1 MDEQKEKKLV
11 ENTDVDVGVNSQPDE
26 NMVEVKTNEKTNA
39 EVETGTMAEVCDAK
53 PVLLDKVALVSNV
66 ISGVGKEFKKEFRRP
81 KTKLELFFIS
91 LFVFSVIC
99 LFSFLFVFLRYGV
112 NLPDYNQLAE
122 YKPPVTSRFYAGDG
136 SLLTEYATEQRIFVP
151 LKDIQPNLINAFI
164 AAEDKNFWTH
174 SGIDLMG
181 IVRAT
186 LINVK
191 NKIFGGARRMV
202 GASTITQ
209 QVAKNFFLSSEQS
222 LTRKIKEVILALKM
236 ERAFSK
242 RHILTLY
249 FNQIFLGFRSYGVA
263 AAALNYFNKSLDEL
277 TLSECAFLAALPKA
291 PNNYNPIT
299 NKDRAIVRRNWVL
312 DRMAEDGYISEEEA
326 ENAKNDD
333 IKVSESFITKN
344 QRYSL
349 YFSEEVRKFLS
360 GIYGEEQLYSG
371 GLAVRT
377 TVEPEYQKVAT
388 RVLRKSLMN
397 YDRGNGWRGAERNAF
412 DDIEK
417 NKEKSASVENANSDD
432 VSDDVEEARPVAVD
446 LTPETISD
454 VKVWKPLLSRTYLVS
469 GLEDEGWR
477 KAVVLSVEPE
487 YAMVGLGNGEVG
499 RITLRTLGW
508 NRYVVN
514 SNGDTAPITSV
525 GQALRVGDFVFVQ
538 LVDDEAKLYSL
549 QQVPELNG
557 AMVALDP
564 HTGRIYA
571 MVGGFSYSR
580 SKFNRVTQAYR
591 QPGST
596 IKPFVYLTAIEKG
609 YTPSSVILDAPVV
622 LEKSD
627 GELWRPENYD
637 NAFAGEITL
646 RRALEKSKNN
656 PTIRIAK
663 DIGVRTFLK
672 NALKFGVYKKVD
684 EPNLSMALGS
694 GDTTLLDLTAAFA
707 KLINGGK
714 NITPFIVDRVQDRNG
729 LTVFRTDKRDCVN
742 CNAVEWV
749 DYSMPPEVE
758 DNKEQLSDAVSL
770 YQIVNILQGVVER
783 GSGWKA
789 RIPGRTIC
797 GKTGTSND
805 QKDVWFIG
813 GTPDL
818 VVGVFLGYDQP
829 KSLGSYA
836 AGGSLAA
843 PVFRE
848 FMEQVLK
855 DKKDVA
861 FRVPHGVSLVR
872 VNRET
877 GKPATINDAN
887 YNVVLEAF
895 REGTEPFADGHDGKV
910 GVSGGNGG
918 MVMPGNDSTTT
929 EDANFDGIY

>member
-1 MDEQKEKKLV
+1 MEENNQMQVIKSGDVKNSETPIVNLKPSMEK
-11 ENTDVDVGVNSQPDE
+11 N
-26 NMVEVKTNEKTNA
+26 
-39 EVETGTMAEVCDAK
+39 
-53 PVLLDKVALVSNV
+53 
-66 ISGVGKEFKKEFRRP
+66 KK
-81 KTKLELFFIS
+81 KKSKLEIFFMSLFFFS
-91 LFVFSVIC
+91 LLCLFTFIFVFM
-99 LFSFLFVFLRYGV
+99 RYGV

-151 LKDIQPNLINAFI
+151 LKDIPPNLINAFI
-164 AAEDKNFWTH
+164 SAEDKNFWTH
-174 SGIDLMG
+174 SGIDLVG

-186 LINVK
+186 IVNVK
-191 NKIFGGARRMV
+191 NKLLGGGRRMV

-222 LTRKIKEVILALKM
+222 MTRKIKEIILALKM

-277 TLSECAFLAALPKA
+277 TLSECAFLASLPKA

-299 NKDRAIVRRNWVL
+299 NKDRAITRRNWVL
-312 DRMAEDGYISEEEA
+312 DRMVEDGYISQEEA
-326 ENAKNDD
+326 EVAKQDD
-333 IKVSESFITKN
+333 IEVSESFISKN

-377 TVEPEYQKVAT
+377 TVDPEYQRIAT
-388 RVLRKSLMN
+388 RAVRKALLN
-397 YDRGNGWRGAERNAF
+397 FDKKKGWRGAEKHI
-412 DDIEK
+412 DIDAEEWLQDATIVK
-417 NKEKSASVENANSDD
+417 QLETTNKELWQILLARNEISSGVEDDGWRRAIVLNVDDKTASIGLSKGDRGVITLDSLGWSRRKFSD
-432 VSDDVEEARPVAVD
+432 VSDE
-446 LTPETISD
+446 
-454 VKVWKPLLSRTYLVS
+454 
-469 GLEDEGWR
+469 
-477 KAVVLSVEPE
+477 
-487 YAMVGLGNGEVG
+487 
-499 RITLRTLGW
+499 
-508 NRYVVN
+508 
-514 SNGDTAPITSV
+514 TAPIKSMNEV
-525 GQALRVGDFVFVQ
+525 LKKGDIVFVK
-538 LVDDEAKLYSL
+538 LVDGKTLQYSL

-557 AMVALDP
+557 AMVVLDP

-571 MVGGFSYSR
+571 LVGGFSYNR
-580 SKFNRVTQAYR
+580 SKFNRATQAYR

-694 GDTTLLDLTAAFA
+694 GDTTLLDLTSAFA
-707 KLINGGK
+707 KIINGGK
-714 NITPFIVDRVQDRNG
+714 NMKPFLVDRVQDRNG
-729 LTVFRTDKRDCVN
+729 KTVYKSDERECEN
-742 CNAVEWV
+742 CSNIDWV
-749 DYSMPPEVE
+749 QNSLPPEVKDE
-758 DNKEQLSDAVSL
+758 REQLSDPVSL

-783 GSGWKA
+783 GSGWMA
-789 RIPGRTIC
+789 RIPGKTIC

-805 QKDVWFIG
+805 QKDVWFVG

-818 VVGVFLGYDQP
+818 VAGVFLGYDQP

-843 PVFRE
+843 PIFKD

-855 DKKDVA
+855 NKKDVA
-861 FRVPHGVSLVR
+861 FRVPKGVSLVR

-877 GKPATINDAN
+877 GKPATVNDAN
-887 YNVVLEAF
+887 FNVVLEAF
-895 REGTEPFADGHDGKV
+895 KEGTEPFKFEGTNEKTFDENPSSV
-910 GVSGGNGG
+910 N
-918 MVMPGNDSTTT
+918 T
-929 EDANFDGIY
+929 EVEVDTEANFDGIY

>member
-1 MDEQKEKKLV
+1 MQVMENPDNLKKQKI
-11 ENTDVDVGVNSQPDE
+11 ENSKE
-26 NMVEVKTNEKTNA
+26 FSVKT
-39 EVETGTMAEVCDAK
+39 
-53 PVLLDKVALVSNV
+53 
-66 ISGVGKEFKKEFRRP
+66 KKKRS
-81 KTKLELFFIS
+81 KLEILFMGLFFVS
-91 LFVFSVIC
+91 LFS
-99 LFSFLFVFLRYGV
+99 LFTFIFVFMRYGV
-112 NLPDYNQLAE
+112 NLPDYNQLSE

-151 LKDIQPNLINAFI
+151 LKDIPPNLINAFI
-164 AAEDKNFWTH
+164 SAEDKNFWTH
-174 SGIDLMG
+174 SGIDLVG
-181 IVRAT
+181 IARAT
-186 LINVK
+186 IINVK
-191 NKIFGGARRMV
+191 NKLLGGGRRMV

-222 LTRKIKEVILALKM
+222 LTRKIKEIILALKM

-277 TLSECAFLAALPKA
+277 TLSECAFLASLPKA

-299 NKDRAIVRRNWVL
+299 NKDRAIIRRNWVL

-326 ENAKNDD
+326 LNAKNDD
-333 IKVSESFITKN
+333 IEVSESFISKN
-344 QRYSL
+344 QKYSL

-377 TVEPEYQKVAT
+377 TVNPEYQRTAT
-388 RVLRKSLMN
+388 KVLRKALLN
-397 YDRGNGWRGAERNAF
+397 YDKTHGWRGAEKNIF
-412 DDIEK
+412 DIE
-417 NKEKSASVENANSDD
+417 NKKKAEAEKEENIENVDSENTENLKKVETFTEADITPESLLDDD
-432 VSDDVEEARPVAVD
+432 V
-446 LTPETISD
+446 
-454 VKVWKPLLSRTYLVS
+454 WQPLLSKTYMVS
-469 GLEDEGWR
+469 GLEDEGWK
-477 KAVVLSVEPE
+477 KAIVLSVSDDK
-487 YAMVGLGNGEVG
+487 VSIGLSKGKRGE
-499 RITLRTLGW
+499 ISLKTLGW
-508 NRYVVN
+508 NKYVIAGKDEPV
-514 SNGDTAPITSV
+514 AITSMK
-525 GQALRVGDFVFVQ
+525 QILKAGDFVFVQ
-538 LVDDEAKLYSL
+538 VVDENNGLYSL

-557 AMVALDP
+557 AMVVLDP
-564 HTGRIYA
+564 HTGRIFA

-580 SKFNRVTQAYR
+580 SKFNRATQAYR

-596 IKPFVYLTAIEKG
+596 IKPFVYLTAIENG

-622 LEKSD
+622 LEKAD

-663 DIGVRTFLK
+663 DIGVKTFLK

-694 GDTTLLDLTAAFA
+694 GDTTLLGLTSAFA

-714 NITPFIVDRVQDRNG
+714 NIDTYIVDRVQDRNG
-729 LTVFRTDKRDCVN
+729 KTVYKNDNRQCEN
-742 CNAVEWV
+742 CSNIEWV
-749 DYSMPPEVE
+749 ENSLPPEVK
-758 DNKEQLSDAVSL
+758 DDKEQLSDPVSL

-789 RIPGRTIC
+789 RIAGKTIC

-818 VVGVFLGYDQP
+818 VAGVFLGYDQP
-829 KSLGSYA
+829 KSLGNYA

-843 PVFRE
+843 PVFKD

-855 DKKDVA
+855 NKKDIA
-861 FRVPHGVSLVR
+861 FRVPEGVSLVR

-877 GKPATINDAN
+877 GKPATVNDSN
-887 YNVVLEAF
+887 FNVVLEAF
-895 REGTEPFADGHDGKV
+895 KEGTEPFGADNSKV
-910 GVSGGNGG
+910 NSF
-918 MVMPGNDSTTT
+918 T
-929 EDANFDGIY
+929 EDNENSSSTEETETNFDGIY

>member
-1 MDEQKEKKLV
+1 MEENNQMQVIKSDAVKNSETPIVNLKPSMEK
-11 ENTDVDVGVNSQPDE
+11 N
-26 NMVEVKTNEKTNA
+26 
-39 EVETGTMAEVCDAK
+39 
-53 PVLLDKVALVSNV
+53 
-66 ISGVGKEFKKEFRRP
+66 KK
-81 KTKLELFFIS
+81 KKSKLEIFFMSLFFFS
-91 LFVFSVIC
+91 LLCLFTFIFVFM
-99 LFSFLFVFLRYGV
+99 RYGV

-151 LKDIQPNLINAFI
+151 LKDIPPNLINAFI
-164 AAEDKNFWTH
+164 SAEDKNFWTH
-174 SGIDLMG
+174 SGIDLVG
-181 IVRAT
+181 IARAT
-186 LINVK
+186 IVNVK
-191 NKIFGGARRMV
+191 NKLLGGGRRMV

-222 LTRKIKEVILALKM
+222 MTRKIKEIILALKM

-277 TLSECAFLAALPKA
+277 TLSECAFLASLPKA

-299 NKDRAIVRRNWVL
+299 NKDRAITRRNWVL
-312 DRMAEDGYISEEEA
+312 DRMAEDGYISQEEA
-326 ENAKNDD
+326 EVAKQDD
-333 IKVSESFITKN
+333 IEVSESFISKN

-377 TVEPEYQKVAT
+377 TVDPEYQRIAT
-388 RVLRKSLMN
+388 RAVRKALLN
-397 YDRGNGWRGAERNAF
+397 FDKKKGWRGAEKHI
-412 DDIEK
+412 DIDAEEWLQDATIVK
-417 NKEKSASVENANSDD
+417 QLETTNKELWQILLARNEISSGVEDD
-432 VSDDVEEARPVAVD
+432 
-446 LTPETISD
+446 
-454 VKVWKPLLSRTYLVS
+454 
-469 GLEDEGWR
+469 GWR
-477 KAVVLSVEPE
+477 RAIVLNVDDKTASI
-487 YAMVGLGNGEVG
+487 GLSKGDRGV
-499 RITLRTLGW
+499 ITLDSLGW
-508 NRYVVN
+508 SRRKL
-514 SNGDTAPITSV
+514 SDASDETAPIKSMNEV
-525 GQALRVGDFVFVQ
+525 LKKGDIVFVK
-538 LVDDEAKLYSL
+538 LVDGKTLQYSL

-557 AMVALDP
+557 AMVVLDP

-571 MVGGFSYSR
+571 LVGGFSYNR
-580 SKFNRVTQAYR
+580 SKFNRATQAYR

-694 GDTTLLDLTAAFA
+694 GDTTLLDLTSAFA
-707 KLINGGK
+707 KIINGGK
-714 NITPFIVDRVQDRNG
+714 NMKPFLVDRVQDRNG
-729 LTVFRTDKRDCVN
+729 KTVYKSDERECEN
-742 CNAVEWV
+742 CSNIDWV
-749 DYSMPPEVE
+749 QNSLPPEVKDE
-758 DNKEQLSDAVSL
+758 REQLSDPVSL

-783 GSGWKA
+783 GSGWMA
-789 RIPGRTIC
+789 RIPGKTIC

-805 QKDVWFIG
+805 QKDVWFVG

-818 VVGVFLGYDQP
+818 VAGVFLGYDQP

-843 PVFRE
+843 PIFKD

-855 DKKDVA
+855 NKKDVA
-861 FRVPHGVSLVR
+861 FRVPKGVSLVR

-877 GKPATINDAN
+877 GKPATVNDAN
-887 YNVVLEAF
+887 FNVVLEAF
-895 REGTEPFADGHDGKV
+895 KEGTEPFKFEGTNEKTFDENPSSV
-910 GVSGGNGG
+910 N
-918 MVMPGNDSTTT
+918 T
-929 EDANFDGIY
+929 EVEVDTEANFDGIY

>member
-1 MDEQKEKKLV
+1 MEENNQMQVIKSDAIKNSETPIVNLKPSMEK
-11 ENTDVDVGVNSQPDE
+11 N
-26 NMVEVKTNEKTNA
+26 
-39 EVETGTMAEVCDAK
+39 
-53 PVLLDKVALVSNV
+53 
-66 ISGVGKEFKKEFRRP
+66 KK
-81 KTKLELFFIS
+81 KKSKLEIFFMSLFFFS
-91 LFVFSVIC
+91 LLCLFTFIFVFM
-99 LFSFLFVFLRYGV
+99 RYGV

-151 LKDIQPNLINAFI
+151 LKDIPPNLINAFI
-164 AAEDKNFWTH
+164 SAEDKNFWTH
-174 SGIDLMG
+174 SGIDFVG

-186 LINVK
+186 IVNVK
-191 NKIFGGARRMV
+191 NKLLGGGRRMV

-222 LTRKIKEVILALKM
+222 MTRKIKEIILALKM

-277 TLSECAFLAALPKA
+277 TLSECAFLASLPKA

-299 NKDRAIVRRNWVL
+299 NKDRAITRRNWVL
-312 DRMAEDGYISEEEA
+312 DRMVEDGYISQEEA
-326 ENAKNDD
+326 EVAKQDD
-333 IKVSESFITKN
+333 IEVSESFISKN

-377 TVEPEYQKVAT
+377 TVDPEYQRIAT
-388 RVLRKSLMN
+388 RAVRKALLN
-397 YDRGNGWRGAERNAF
+397 FDKKKGWRGAEKHI
-412 DDIEK
+412 DIDAEEWLQDATIVK
-417 NKEKSASVENANSDD
+417 QLETTNKELWQILLARNEISSGVEDD
-432 VSDDVEEARPVAVD
+432 
-446 LTPETISD
+446 
-454 VKVWKPLLSRTYLVS
+454 
-469 GLEDEGWR
+469 GWR
-477 KAVVLSVEPE
+477 RAIVLNVDDKTASI
-487 YAMVGLGNGEVG
+487 GLSKGDRGV
-499 RITLRTLGW
+499 ITLDSLGW
-508 NRYVVN
+508 SRRKL
-514 SNGDTAPITSV
+514 SDASDETAPIKSMNEV
-525 GQALRVGDFVFVQ
+525 LKKGDIVFV
-538 LVDDEAKLYSL
+538 KLADGKTLQYSL

-557 AMVALDP
+557 AMVVLDP

-571 MVGGFSYSR
+571 LVGGFSYNR
-580 SKFNRVTQAYR
+580 SKFNRATQAYR

-694 GDTTLLDLTAAFA
+694 GDTTLLDLTSAFA
-707 KLINGGK
+707 KIINGGK
-714 NITPFIVDRVQDRNG
+714 NMKPFLVDRVQDRNG
-729 LTVFRTDKRDCVN
+729 KTVYKSDERECEN
-742 CNAVEWV
+742 CSNIDWV
-749 DYSMPPEVE
+749 QNSLPPEVKDE
-758 DNKEQLSDAVSL
+758 REQLSDPVSL

-783 GSGWKA
+783 GSGWMA
-789 RIPGRTIC
+789 RIPGKTIC

-805 QKDVWFIG
+805 QKDVWFVG

-818 VVGVFLGYDQP
+818 VAGVFLGYDQP

-843 PVFRE
+843 PIFKD

-855 DKKDVA
+855 NKKDVA
-861 FRVPHGVSLVR
+861 FRVPKGVSLVR

-877 GKPATINDAN
+877 GKPATVNDAN
-887 YNVVLEAF
+887 FNVVLEAF
-895 REGTEPFADGHDGKV
+895 KEGTEPFKFEGTNEKTFDENPSSV
-910 GVSGGNGG
+910 N
-918 MVMPGNDSTTT
+918 T
-929 EDANFDGIY
+929 EVEVDTEANFDGIY

>member
-1 MDEQKEKKLV
+1 MEENNQMQVIKSDAIKNSETPIVNLKPSMEK
-11 ENTDVDVGVNSQPDE
+11 N
-26 NMVEVKTNEKTNA
+26 
-39 EVETGTMAEVCDAK
+39 
-53 PVLLDKVALVSNV
+53 
-66 ISGVGKEFKKEFRRP
+66 KK
-81 KTKLELFFIS
+81 KKSKLEIFFMSLFFFS
-91 LFVFSVIC
+91 LLCLFTFIFVFM
-99 LFSFLFVFLRYGV
+99 RYGV

-151 LKDIQPNLINAFI
+151 LKDIPPNLINAFI
-164 AAEDKNFWTH
+164 SAEDKNFWTH
-174 SGIDLMG
+174 SGIDLVG

-186 LINVK
+186 IVNVK
-191 NKIFGGARRMV
+191 NKLLGGGRRMV

-222 LTRKIKEVILALKM
+222 MTRKIKEIILALKM

-277 TLSECAFLAALPKA
+277 TLSECAFLASLPKA

-299 NKDRAIVRRNWVL
+299 NKDRAITRRNWVL
-312 DRMAEDGYISEEEA
+312 DRMAEDGYISQEEA
-326 ENAKNDD
+326 EVAKQDD
-333 IKVSESFITKN
+333 IEVSESFISKN

-377 TVEPEYQKVAT
+377 TVDPEYQRIAT
-388 RVLRKSLMN
+388 RAVRKALLN
-397 YDRGNGWRGAERNAF
+397 FDKKKGWRGAEKHI
-412 DDIEK
+412 DIDAEEWLQDATIVK
-417 NKEKSASVENANSDD
+417 QLETTNKELWQILLARNEISSGVEDDGWRRAIVLNVDDKTASIGLSKGDRGVITLDSLGWSRRKFSD
-432 VSDDVEEARPVAVD
+432 VSDE
-446 LTPETISD
+446 
-454 VKVWKPLLSRTYLVS
+454 
-469 GLEDEGWR
+469 
-477 KAVVLSVEPE
+477 
-487 YAMVGLGNGEVG
+487 
-499 RITLRTLGW
+499 
-508 NRYVVN
+508 
-514 SNGDTAPITSV
+514 TAPIKSMNEV
-525 GQALRVGDFVFVQ
+525 LKKGDIVFVK
-538 LVDDEAKLYSL
+538 LVDGKTLQYSL

-557 AMVALDP
+557 AMVVLDP

-571 MVGGFSYSR
+571 LVGGFSYNR
-580 SKFNRVTQAYR
+580 SKFNRATQAYR

-694 GDTTLLDLTAAFA
+694 GDTTLLDLTSAFA
-707 KLINGGK
+707 KIINGGK
-714 NITPFIVDRVQDRNG
+714 NMKPFLVDRVQDRNG
-729 LTVFRTDKRDCVN
+729 KTVYKSDERECEN
-742 CNAVEWV
+742 CSDIDWV
-749 DYSMPPEVE
+749 QNSLPPEVKDE
-758 DNKEQLSDAVSL
+758 REQLSDPVSL

-783 GSGWKA
+783 GSGWMA
-789 RIPGRTIC
+789 RIPGKTIC

-805 QKDVWFIG
+805 QKDVWFVG

-818 VVGVFLGYDQP
+818 VAGVFLGYDQP

-843 PVFRE
+843 PIFKD

-855 DKKDVA
+855 NKKDVA
-861 FRVPHGVSLVR
+861 FRVPKGVSLVR

-877 GKPATINDAN
+877 GKPATVNDAN
-887 YNVVLEAF
+887 FNVVLEAF
-895 REGTEPFADGHDGKV
+895 KEGTEPFKFEGTNEKTFDENPSSV
-910 GVSGGNGG
+910 N
-918 MVMPGNDSTTT
+918 T
-929 EDANFDGIY
+929 EVEVDTEANFDGIY

>member
-1 MDEQKEKKLV
+1 MEENNQMQVIKSDAIKNSETPIVNLKPSMEK
-11 ENTDVDVGVNSQPDE
+11 N
-26 NMVEVKTNEKTNA
+26 
-39 EVETGTMAEVCDAK
+39 
-53 PVLLDKVALVSNV
+53 
-66 ISGVGKEFKKEFRRP
+66 KK
-81 KTKLELFFIS
+81 KKSKLEIFFMSLFFFS
-91 LFVFSVIC
+91 LLCLFTFIFVFM
-99 LFSFLFVFLRYGV
+99 RYGV

-151 LKDIQPNLINAFI
+151 LKDIPPNLINAFI
-164 AAEDKNFWTH
+164 SAEDKNFWTH
-174 SGIDLMG
+174 SGIDLVG

-186 LINVK
+186 IVNVK
-191 NKIFGGARRMV
+191 NKLLGGGRRMV

-222 LTRKIKEVILALKM
+222 MTRKIKEIILALKM

-277 TLSECAFLAALPKA
+277 TLSECAFLASLPKA

-299 NKDRAIVRRNWVL
+299 NKDRAITRRNWVL
-312 DRMAEDGYISEEEA
+312 DRMAEDGYISQEEA
-326 ENAKNDD
+326 EVAKQDD
-333 IKVSESFITKN
+333 IEVSESFISKN

-377 TVEPEYQKVAT
+377 TVDPEYQRIAT
-388 RVLRKSLMN
+388 RAVRKALLN
-397 YDRGNGWRGAERNAF
+397 FDKKKGWRGAEKHI
-412 DDIEK
+412 DIDAEEWLQDATIVK
-417 NKEKSASVENANSDD
+417 QLETTNKELWQILLARNEISSGVEDD
-432 VSDDVEEARPVAVD
+432 
-446 LTPETISD
+446 
-454 VKVWKPLLSRTYLVS
+454 
-469 GLEDEGWR
+469 GWR
-477 KAVVLSVEPE
+477 RAIVLNVDDKTASI
-487 YAMVGLGNGEVG
+487 GLSKGDRGV
-499 RITLRTLGW
+499 ITLDSLGW
-508 NRYVVN
+508 SKRKL
-514 SNGDTAPITSV
+514 SDASDETAPIKSMNEV
-525 GQALRVGDFVFVQ
+525 LKKGDIIFVK
-538 LVDDEAKLYSL
+538 LVDGKTLQYSL

-557 AMVALDP
+557 AMVVLDP

-571 MVGGFSYSR
+571 LVGGFSYNR
-580 SKFNRVTQAYR
+580 SKFNRATQAYR

-694 GDTTLLDLTAAFA
+694 GDTTLLDLTSAFA
-707 KLINGGK
+707 KIINGGK
-714 NITPFIVDRVQDRNG
+714 NMKPFLVDRVQDRNG
-729 LTVFRTDKRDCVN
+729 KTVYKSDERECEN
-742 CNAVEWV
+742 CSNIDWV
-749 DYSMPPEVE
+749 QNSLPPEVK
-758 DNKEQLSDAVSL
+758 DDREQLSDPVSL

-783 GSGWKA
+783 GSGWMA
-789 RIPGRTIC
+789 RIPGKTIC

-805 QKDVWFIG
+805 QKDVWFVG

-818 VVGVFLGYDQP
+818 VAGVFLGYDQP

-843 PVFRE
+843 PIFKD

-855 DKKDVA
+855 NKKDVA
-861 FRVPHGVSLVR
+861 FRVPKGVSLVR

-877 GKPATINDAN
+877 GKPATVNDAN
-887 YNVVLEAF
+887 FNVVLEAF
-895 REGTEPFADGHDGKV
+895 KEGTEPFKFEGTNEKTFDENPSSV
-910 GVSGGNGG
+910 N
-918 MVMPGNDSTTT
+918 T
-929 EDANFDGIY
+929 EVEVDTEANFDGIY

>member
-1 MDEQKEKKLV
+1 MEENNQMQVIKSDAIKNSETPIVNLKPSMEK
-11 ENTDVDVGVNSQPDE
+11 N
-26 NMVEVKTNEKTNA
+26 
-39 EVETGTMAEVCDAK
+39 
-53 PVLLDKVALVSNV
+53 
-66 ISGVGKEFKKEFRRP
+66 KK
-81 KTKLELFFIS
+81 KKSKLEIFFMSLFFFS
-91 LFVFSVIC
+91 LLCLFTFIFVFM
-99 LFSFLFVFLRYGV
+99 RYGV

-151 LKDIQPNLINAFI
+151 LKDIPPNLINAFI
-164 AAEDKNFWTH
+164 SAEDKNFWTH
-174 SGIDLMG
+174 SGIDLVG
-181 IVRAT
+181 IARAT
-186 LINVK
+186 IVNVK
-191 NKIFGGARRMV
+191 NKLLGGGRRMV

-222 LTRKIKEVILALKM
+222 MTRKIKEIILALKM

-277 TLSECAFLAALPKA
+277 TLSECAFLASLPKA

-299 NKDRAIVRRNWVL
+299 NKDRAITRRNWVL
-312 DRMAEDGYISEEEA
+312 DRMAEDGYISQEEA
-326 ENAKNDD
+326 EVAKQDD
-333 IKVSESFITKN
+333 IEVSESFISKN

-377 TVEPEYQKVAT
+377 TVDPEYQRIAT
-388 RVLRKSLMN
+388 RAVRKALLN
-397 YDRGNGWRGAERNAF
+397 FDKKKGWRGAEKHI
-412 DDIEK
+412 DIDAEEWLQDATIVK
-417 NKEKSASVENANSDD
+417 QLETTNKELWQILLARNEISSGVEDD
-432 VSDDVEEARPVAVD
+432 
-446 LTPETISD
+446 
-454 VKVWKPLLSRTYLVS
+454 
-469 GLEDEGWR
+469 GWR
-477 KAVVLSVEPE
+477 RAIVLNVDDKTASI
-487 YAMVGLGNGEVG
+487 GLSKGDRGV
-499 RITLRTLGW
+499 ITLDSLGW
-508 NRYVVN
+508 SRRKL
-514 SNGDTAPITSV
+514 SDASDETAPIKSMNEV
-525 GQALRVGDFVFVQ
+525 LKKGDIVFVK
-538 LVDDEAKLYSL
+538 LVDGKTLQYSL

-557 AMVALDP
+557 AMVVLDP

-571 MVGGFSYSR
+571 LVGGFSYNR
-580 SKFNRVTQAYR
+580 SKFNRATQAYR

-694 GDTTLLDLTAAFA
+694 GDTTLLDLTSAFA
-707 KLINGGK
+707 KIINGGK
-714 NITPFIVDRVQDRNG
+714 NMKPFLVDRVQDRNG
-729 LTVFRTDKRDCVN
+729 KTVYKSDERECEN
-742 CNAVEWV
+742 CSNIDWV
-749 DYSMPPEVE
+749 QNSLPPEVKDE
-758 DNKEQLSDAVSL
+758 REQLSDPVSL

-783 GSGWKA
+783 GSGWMA
-789 RIPGRTIC
+789 RIPGKTIC

-805 QKDVWFIG
+805 QKDVWFVG

-818 VVGVFLGYDQP
+818 VAGVFLGYDQP

-843 PVFRE
+843 PIFKD

-855 DKKDVA
+855 NKKDVA
-861 FRVPHGVSLVR
+861 FRVPKGVSLVR

-877 GKPATINDAN
+877 GKPATVNDAN
-887 YNVVLEAF
+887 FNVVLEAF
-895 REGTEPFADGHDGKV
+895 KEGTEPFKFEGTNEKTFDENPSSV
-910 GVSGGNGG
+910 N
-918 MVMPGNDSTTT
+918 T
-929 EDANFDGIY
+929 EVEVDTEANFDGIY

>member
-1 MDEQKEKKLV
+1 MQFVK
-11 ENTDVDVGVNSQPDE
+11 NAN
-26 NMVEVKTNEKTNA
+26 EVKTEGISS
-39 EVETGTMAEVCDAK
+39 VGGVAK
-53 PVLLDKVALVSNV
+53 
-66 ISGVGKEFKKEFRRP
+66 KKRS
-81 KTKLELFFIS
+81 KLEMLFMALFFLS
-91 LFVFSVIC
+91 LF
-99 LFSFLFVFLRYGV
+99 FLFTFIFVFMRYGV
-112 NLPDYNQLAE
+112 NLPDYNQLSE

-151 LKDIQPNLINAFI
+151 LKDIPPNLVNAFI
-164 AAEDKNFWTH
+164 SAEDKNFWTH
-174 SGIDLMG
+174 SGIDLVG

-186 LINVK
+186 IINVK
-191 NKIFGGARRMV
+191 NKILGGGRRMV

-222 LTRKIKEVILALKM
+222 LTRKIKEIILALKM

-277 TLSECAFLAALPKA
+277 TLSECAFLASLPKA

-299 NKDRAIVRRNWVL
+299 NKDRAIIRRNWVL
-312 DRMAEDGYISEEEA
+312 DRMFEDGYISAEELES
-326 ENAKNDD
+326 AKNDD
-333 IKVSESFITKN
+333 IEVSESFISKN
-344 QRYSL
+344 QKYSL

-377 TVEPEYQKVAT
+377 TVNPEYQRIAT
-388 RVLRKSLMN
+388 KVLRKALLN
-397 YDRGNGWRGAERNAF
+397 YDKQKGWRGAEKNAF
-412 DDIEK
+412 DEEK
-417 NKEKSASVENANSDD
+417 DKTEIKVEDATSEDEVSVSVEKEPLTKEKLLEDD
-432 VSDDVEEARPVAVD
+432 V
-446 LTPETISD
+446 
-454 VKVWKPLLSRTYLVS
+454 WKNLLSKTYMVS
-469 GLEDEGWR
+469 GLEDEGWK
-477 KAVVLSVEPE
+477 KAIVLSVNSDS
-487 YAMVGLGNGEVG
+487 AVIGLLKGKRGVIN
-499 RITLRTLGW
+499 LKSLGW
-508 NRYVVN
+508 TRYIVDGKEDAV
-514 SNGDTAPITSV
+514 SITNMKQVLKS
-525 GQALRVGDFVFVQ
+525 GDFIFVQ
-538 LVDDEAKLYSL
+538 VLDEENNLYSL
-549 QQVPELNG
+549 KQVPELNG
-557 AMVALDP
+557 AMVVLDP
-564 HTGRIYA
+564 HTGRIFA

-580 SKFNRVTQAYR
+580 SKFNRATQAYR

-596 IKPFVYLTAIEKG
+596 IKPFVYLTAIENG

-622 LEKSD
+622 LEKAD

-663 DIGVRTFLK
+663 DIGVKTFLR

-694 GDTTLLDLTAAFA
+694 GDTTLLGLTSAFA
-707 KLINGGK
+707 KIINGGK
-714 NITPFIVDRVQDRNG
+714 NIDTYIVDRVQDRNG
-729 LTVFRTDKRDCVN
+729 KTVYKNDNRKCEN
-742 CNAVEWV
+742 CSDIEWV
-749 DYSMPPEVE
+749 ENSLPPEVK
-758 DNKEQLSDAVSL
+758 DDKEQLSDPVSL

-789 RIPGRTIC
+789 RIQGKTIG

-818 VVGVFLGYDQP
+818 VAGVFLGYDQP
-829 KSLGSYA
+829 KSLGNYA

-843 PVFRE
+843 PVFKD

-855 DKKDVA
+855 DKKDIA
-861 FRVPHGVSLVR
+861 FRVPEGVSLVR

-877 GKPATINDAN
+877 GKPATVNDSN
-887 YNVVLEAF
+887 FNVVLEAF
-895 REGTEPFADGHDGKV
+895 KEGTEPFVADNVRVDGFDAENENSV
-910 GVSGGNGG
+910 
-918 MVMPGNDSTTT
+918 T
-929 EDANFDGIY
+929 EEHETETNFDGIY

>member
-1 MDEQKEKKLV
+1 MQVMENPDNLKNQKI
-11 ENTDVDVGVNSQPDE
+11 ENSKE
-26 NMVEVKTNEKTNA
+26 FSVKT
-39 EVETGTMAEVCDAK
+39 
-53 PVLLDKVALVSNV
+53 
-66 ISGVGKEFKKEFRRP
+66 KKKRS
-81 KTKLELFFIS
+81 KLEILFMGLFFVS
-91 LFVFSVIC
+91 LFS
-99 LFSFLFVFLRYGV
+99 LFTFIFVFMRYGV
-112 NLPDYNQLAE
+112 NLPDYNQLSE

-151 LKDIQPNLINAFI
+151 LKDIPPNLINAFI
-164 AAEDKNFWTH
+164 SAEDKNFWTH
-174 SGIDLMG
+174 SGIDLVG
-181 IVRAT
+181 IARAT
-186 LINVK
+186 IINVK
-191 NKIFGGARRMV
+191 NKLLGGGRRMV

-222 LTRKIKEVILALKM
+222 LTRKIKEIILALKM

-277 TLSECAFLAALPKA
+277 TLSECAFLASLPKA

-299 NKDRAIVRRNWVL
+299 NKDRAIIRRNWVL

-326 ENAKNDD
+326 LNAKNDD
-333 IKVSESFITKN
+333 IEVSESFISKN
-344 QRYSL
+344 QKYSL

-377 TVEPEYQKVAT
+377 TVNPEYQRTAT
-388 RVLRKSLMN
+388 KVLRKALLN
-397 YDRGNGWRGAERNAF
+397 YDKTHGWRGAEKNIF
-412 DDIEK
+412 DIE
-417 NKEKSASVENANSDD
+417 NKKKAEAEKEENIENGDSENTENLKKFETFTEADITPESLLDDD
-432 VSDDVEEARPVAVD
+432 V
-446 LTPETISD
+446 
-454 VKVWKPLLSRTYLVS
+454 WQPLLSKTYMVS
-469 GLEDEGWR
+469 GLEDEGWK
-477 KAVVLSVEPE
+477 KAIVLSVSDDK
-487 YAMVGLGNGEVG
+487 VSIGLSKGKRGE
-499 RITLRTLGW
+499 ISLKTLGW
-508 NRYVVN
+508 NKYVIEGKDEPV
-514 SNGDTAPITSV
+514 AITSMK
-525 GQALRVGDFVFVQ
+525 QILKAGDFIFVQ
-538 LVDDEAKLYSL
+538 VVDENNGLYSL

-557 AMVALDP
+557 AMVVLDP
-564 HTGRIYA
+564 HTGRIFA

-580 SKFNRVTQAYR
+580 SKFNRATQAYR

-596 IKPFVYLTAIEKG
+596 IKPFVYLTAIENG

-622 LEKSD
+622 LEKAD

-663 DIGVRTFLK
+663 DIGVKTFLK

-694 GDTTLLDLTAAFA
+694 GDTTLLGLTSAFA

-714 NITPFIVDRVQDRNG
+714 NIDTYIVDRVQDRNG
-729 LTVFRTDKRDCVN
+729 KTVYKNDNRQCEN
-742 CNAVEWV
+742 CSNIEWV
-749 DYSMPPEVE
+749 ENSLPPEVK
-758 DNKEQLSDAVSL
+758 DDKEQLSDPVSL

-789 RIPGRTIC
+789 RIAGKTIC

-818 VVGVFLGYDQP
+818 VAGVFLGYDQP
-829 KSLGSYA
+829 KSLGNYA

-843 PVFRE
+843 PVFKD

-855 DKKDVA
+855 NKKDIA
-861 FRVPHGVSLVR
+861 FRVPEGVSLVR

-877 GKPATINDAN
+877 GKPATVNDSN
-887 YNVVLEAF
+887 FNVVLEAF
-895 REGTEPFADGHDGKV
+895 KEGTEPFGADNSKV
-910 GVSGGNGG
+910 NSF
-918 MVMPGNDSTTT
+918 T
-929 EDANFDGIY
+929 EDNENSSSTEETETNFDGIY

>member
-1 MDEQKEKKLV
+1 MEENNQMQVIKSDAVKNSETPIVNLEPSMEENKK
-11 ENTDVDVGVNSQPDE
+11 
-26 NMVEVKTNEKTNA
+26 
-39 EVETGTMAEVCDAK
+39 
-53 PVLLDKVALVSNV
+53 
-66 ISGVGKEFKKEFRRP
+66 KKS
-81 KTKLELFFIS
+81 KLEIFFMSLFFFS
-91 LFVFSVIC
+91 LFC
-99 LFSFLFVFLRYGV
+99 LFTFIFVFMRYGV

-151 LKDIQPNLINAFI
+151 LKDIPPNLINAFI
-164 AAEDKNFWTH
+164 SAEDKNFWTH
-174 SGIDLMG
+174 SGIDLVG

-186 LINVK
+186 IVNVK
-191 NKIFGGARRMV
+191 NKLLGGGRRMV

-222 LTRKIKEVILALKM
+222 MTRKIKEIILALKM

-242 RHILTLY
+242 HHILTLY

-277 TLSECAFLAALPKA
+277 TLSECAFLASLPKA

-299 NKDRAIVRRNWVL
+299 NKDRAITRRNWVL
-312 DRMAEDGYISEEEA
+312 DRMVEDGYISQEEA
-326 ENAKNDD
+326 EVAKQDD
-333 IKVSESFITKN
+333 IEVSESFISKN

-377 TVEPEYQKVAT
+377 TVDPEYQRIAT
-388 RVLRKSLMN
+388 RAVRKALLN
-397 YDRGNGWRGAERNAF
+397 FDKKKGWRGAEKHI
-412 DDIEK
+412 DIDAEEWLQDATIVK
-417 NKEKSASVENANSDD
+417 QLETTNKELWQILLARNEISSGVEDD
-432 VSDDVEEARPVAVD
+432 
-446 LTPETISD
+446 
-454 VKVWKPLLSRTYLVS
+454 
-469 GLEDEGWR
+469 GWR
-477 KAVVLSVEPE
+477 RAIVLNVDDKTASI
-487 YAMVGLGNGEVG
+487 GLSKGDRGV
-499 RITLRTLGW
+499 ITLDSLGW
-508 NRYVVN
+508 SKRKL
-514 SNGDTAPITSV
+514 SDASDETAPIKSMNEV
-525 GQALRVGDFVFVQ
+525 LKKGDIIFVK
-538 LVDDEAKLYSL
+538 LVDGKTLQYSL

-557 AMVALDP
+557 AMVVLDP

-571 MVGGFSYSR
+571 LVGGFSYNR
-580 SKFNRVTQAYR
+580 SKFNRATQAYR

-694 GDTTLLDLTAAFA
+694 GDTTLLDLTSAFA
-707 KLINGGK
+707 KIINGGK
-714 NITPFIVDRVQDRNG
+714 NMKPFLVDRVQDRNG
-729 LTVFRTDKRDCVN
+729 KTVYKSDERECEN
-742 CNAVEWV
+742 CSNIDWV
-749 DYSMPPEVE
+749 QNSLPPEVKDE
-758 DNKEQLSDAVSL
+758 REQLSDPVSL

-783 GSGWKA
+783 GSGWMA
-789 RIPGRTIC
+789 RIPGKTIC

-805 QKDVWFIG
+805 QKDVWFVG

-818 VVGVFLGYDQP
+818 VAGVFLGYDQP

-843 PVFRE
+843 PIFKD

-855 DKKDVA
+855 NKKDVA
-861 FRVPHGVSLVR
+861 FRVPKGVSLVR

-877 GKPATINDAN
+877 GKPATVNDAN
-887 YNVVLEAF
+887 FNVVLEAF
-895 REGTEPFADGHDGKV
+895 KEGTEPFKFEGTNEKTFDENPSSV
-910 GVSGGNGG
+910 N
-918 MVMPGNDSTTT
+918 T
-929 EDANFDGIY
+929 EVEVDTEANFDGIY

>member
-1 MDEQKEKKLV
+1 MEENNQMQVIKSDAVKNSETPIVNLKPSMEK
-11 ENTDVDVGVNSQPDE
+11 N
-26 NMVEVKTNEKTNA
+26 
-39 EVETGTMAEVCDAK
+39 
-53 PVLLDKVALVSNV
+53 
-66 ISGVGKEFKKEFRRP
+66 KK
-81 KTKLELFFIS
+81 KKSKLEIFFMSLFFFS
-91 LFVFSVIC
+91 LLCLFTFIFVFM
-99 LFSFLFVFLRYGV
+99 RYGV

-151 LKDIQPNLINAFI
+151 LKDIPPNLINAFI
-164 AAEDKNFWTH
+164 SAEDKNFWTH
-174 SGIDLMG
+174 SGIDLVG
-181 IVRAT
+181 IARAT
-186 LINVK
+186 IVNVK
-191 NKIFGGARRMV
+191 NKLLGGGRRMV

-222 LTRKIKEVILALKM
+222 MTRKIKEIILALKM

-242 RHILTLY
+242 HHILTLY

-277 TLSECAFLAALPKA
+277 TLSECAFLASLPKA

-299 NKDRAIVRRNWVL
+299 NKDRAITRRNWVL
-312 DRMAEDGYISEEEA
+312 DRMAEDGYISQEEA
-326 ENAKNDD
+326 EVAKQDD
-333 IKVSESFITKN
+333 IEVSESFISKN

-377 TVEPEYQKVAT
+377 TVDPEYQRIAT
-388 RVLRKSLMN
+388 RAVRKALLN
-397 YDRGNGWRGAERNAF
+397 FDKKKGWRGAEKHI
-412 DDIEK
+412 DIDAEEWLQDATIVK
-417 NKEKSASVENANSDD
+417 QLETTNKELWQILLARNEISSGVEDD
-432 VSDDVEEARPVAVD
+432 
-446 LTPETISD
+446 
-454 VKVWKPLLSRTYLVS
+454 
-469 GLEDEGWR
+469 GWR
-477 KAVVLSVEPE
+477 RAIVLNVDDKTASI
-487 YAMVGLGNGEVG
+487 GLSKGDRGV
-499 RITLRTLGW
+499 ITLDSLGW
-508 NRYVVN
+508 SRRKL
-514 SNGDTAPITSV
+514 SGASDETAPIKSMNEV
-525 GQALRVGDFVFVQ
+525 LKKGDIVFVK
-538 LVDDEAKLYSL
+538 LVDGKTLQYSL

-557 AMVALDP
+557 AMVVLDP

-571 MVGGFSYSR
+571 LVGGFSYNR
-580 SKFNRVTQAYR
+580 SKFNRATQAYR

-694 GDTTLLDLTAAFA
+694 GDTTLLDLTSAFA
-707 KLINGGK
+707 KIINGGK
-714 NITPFIVDRVQDRNG
+714 NMKPFLVDRVQDRNG
-729 LTVFRTDKRDCVN
+729 KTVYKSDERECEN
-742 CNAVEWV
+742 CSNIDWV
-749 DYSMPPEVE
+749 QNSLPPEVKDE
-758 DNKEQLSDAVSL
+758 REQLSDPVSL

-783 GSGWKA
+783 GSGWMA
-789 RIPGRTIC
+789 RIPGKTIC

-805 QKDVWFIG
+805 QKDVWFVG

-818 VVGVFLGYDQP
+818 VAGVFLGYDQP

-843 PVFRE
+843 PIFKD

-855 DKKDVA
+855 NKKDVA
-861 FRVPHGVSLVR
+861 FRVPKGVSLVR

-877 GKPATINDAN
+877 GKPATVNDAN
-887 YNVVLEAF
+887 FNVVLEAF
-895 REGTEPFADGHDGKV
+895 KEGTEPFKFEGTNEKTFDENPSSV
-910 GVSGGNGG
+910 N
-918 MVMPGNDSTTT
+918 T
-929 EDANFDGIY
+929 EVEVDTEANFDGIY

>member
-1 MDEQKEKKLV
+1 MKMQF
-11 ENTDVDVGVNSQPDE
+11 VGNA
-26 NMVEVKTNEKTNA
+26 NEVKTEKSLS
-39 EVETGTMAEVCDAK
+39 VEK
-53 PVLLDKVALVSNV
+53 NN
-66 ISGVGKEFKKEFRRP
+66 GKKKRS
-81 KTKLELFFIS
+81 KLEMLFMALFFVSLLS
-91 LFVFSVIC
+91 LFMFI
-99 LFSFLFVFLRYGV
+99 FVFMRYGV
-112 NLPDYNQLAE
+112 NLPDYNQLSE

-151 LKDIQPNLINAFI
+151 LKDIPPNLINAFI
-164 AAEDKNFWTH
+164 SAEDKNFWTH
-174 SGIDLMG
+174 SGIDLVG
-181 IVRAT
+181 IARAT
-186 LINVK
+186 IINIK
-191 NKIFGGARRMV
+191 NKLLGGGRRMV

-222 LTRKIKEVILALKM
+222 LTRKIKEIILALKM

-277 TLSECAFLAALPKA
+277 TLSECAFLASLPKA

-299 NKDRAIVRRNWVL
+299 NKDRAIIRRNWVL
-312 DRMAEDGYISEEEA
+312 DRMLEDGYISAEEA
-326 ENAKNDD
+326 ETAKNDD
-333 IKVSESFITKN
+333 IEVSESFISKN
-344 QRYSL
+344 QKYSL

-377 TVEPEYQKVAT
+377 TVNPEYQRIAT
-388 RVLRKSLMN
+388 KVLRKALLN
-397 YDRGNGWRGAERNAF
+397 YDKQKGWRGAEKNAF
-412 DDIEK
+412 DMEK
-417 NKEKSASVENANSDD
+417 KKGETSVDEENSDIPND
-432 VSDDVEEARPVAVD
+432 EQL
-446 LTPETISD
+446 LTQEKLLED
-454 VKVWKPLLSRTYLVS
+454 EVWQNLLSKTYMVS
-469 GLEDEGWR
+469 GLEDEGWK
-477 KAVVLSVEPE
+477 KAIVLSVNNDT
-487 YAMVGLGNGEVG
+487 AVIGLSKAKRGVIN
-499 RITLRTLGW
+499 LKDLGW
-508 NRYVVN
+508 SRVVVDGKEEPVAI
-514 SNGDTAPITSV
+514 SNMKQVLKS
-525 GQALRVGDFVFVQ
+525 GDFIFVQ
-538 LVDDEAKLYSL
+538 VVDEANNSYALK
-549 QQVPELNG
+549 QVPELNG
-557 AMVALDP
+557 AMVVLDP
-564 HTGRIYA
+564 HTGRIFA

-580 SKFNRVTQAYR
+580 SKFNRATQAYR

-596 IKPFVYLTAIEKG
+596 IKPFVYLTAIENG

-622 LEKSD
+622 LEKAD

-663 DIGVRTFLK
+663 DIGVKTFLK

-694 GDTTLLDLTAAFA
+694 GDTTLLGLTSAFA
-707 KLINGGK
+707 KIINGGK
-714 NITPFIVDRVQDRNG
+714 NIDTYIVDRVQDRNG
-729 LTVFRTDKRDCVN
+729 KTVYKNDNRECKN
-742 CNAVEWV
+742 CSNIDWVEN
-749 DYSMPPEVE
+749 SLPPEVK
-758 DNKEQLSDAVSL
+758 DDKEQLSDPVSL

-789 RIPGRTIC
+789 RIAGKTIG

-818 VVGVFLGYDQP
+818 VAGVFLGYDQP
-829 KSLGSYA
+829 KSLGNYA

-843 PVFRE
+843 PVFKD

-855 DKKDVA
+855 DKKDIA
-861 FRVPHGVSLVR
+861 FRVPEGVSLVR

-877 GKPATINDAN
+877 GKPATVNDSN
-887 YNVVLEAF
+887 FNVVLEAF
-895 REGTEPFADGHDGKV
+895 KEGTEPVVVDGVRSNNFDNENETPV
-910 GVSGGNGG
+910 Q
-918 MVMPGNDSTTT
+918 T
-929 EDANFDGIY
+929 EQETETNFDGIY

>member
-1 MDEQKEKKLV
+1 MEENNQMQVIKSDAIKNSETPIVNLKPSMEK
-11 ENTDVDVGVNSQPDE
+11 N
-26 NMVEVKTNEKTNA
+26 
-39 EVETGTMAEVCDAK
+39 
-53 PVLLDKVALVSNV
+53 
-66 ISGVGKEFKKEFRRP
+66 KK
-81 KTKLELFFIS
+81 KKSKLEIFFMSLFFFS
-91 LFVFSVIC
+91 LLCLFTFIFVFM
-99 LFSFLFVFLRYGV
+99 RYGV

-151 LKDIQPNLINAFI
+151 LKDIPPNLINAFI
-164 AAEDKNFWTH
+164 SAEDKNFWTH
-174 SGIDLMG
+174 SGIDLVG

-186 LINVK
+186 IVNVK
-191 NKIFGGARRMV
+191 NKLLGGGRRMV

-222 LTRKIKEVILALKM
+222 MTRKIKEIILALKM

-277 TLSECAFLAALPKA
+277 TLSECAFLASLPKA

-299 NKDRAIVRRNWVL
+299 NKDRAITRRNWVL
-312 DRMAEDGYISEEEA
+312 DRMAEDGYISQEEA
-326 ENAKNDD
+326 EVAKQDD
-333 IKVSESFITKN
+333 IEVSESFISKN

-377 TVEPEYQKVAT
+377 TVDPEYQRIAT
-388 RVLRKSLMN
+388 RAVRKALLN
-397 YDRGNGWRGAERNAF
+397 FDKKKGWRGAEKHI
-412 DDIEK
+412 DIDAEEWLQDATIVK
-417 NKEKSASVENANSDD
+417 QLETTNKELWQILLARNKISSGVEDDGWRRAIVLNVDDKTASIGLSKGDRGVITLDSLGWSRRKFSD
-432 VSDDVEEARPVAVD
+432 VSDE
-446 LTPETISD
+446 
-454 VKVWKPLLSRTYLVS
+454 
-469 GLEDEGWR
+469 
-477 KAVVLSVEPE
+477 
-487 YAMVGLGNGEVG
+487 
-499 RITLRTLGW
+499 
-508 NRYVVN
+508 
-514 SNGDTAPITSV
+514 TAPIKSMNEV
-525 GQALRVGDFVFVQ
+525 LKKGDIVFVK
-538 LVDDEAKLYSL
+538 LVDGKTLQYSL

-557 AMVALDP
+557 AMVVLDP

-571 MVGGFSYSR
+571 LVGGFSYNR
-580 SKFNRVTQAYR
+580 SKFNRATQAYR

-694 GDTTLLDLTAAFA
+694 GDTTLLDLTSAFA
-707 KLINGGK
+707 KIINGGK
-714 NITPFIVDRVQDRNG
+714 NMKPFLVDRVQDRNG
-729 LTVFRTDKRDCVN
+729 KTVYKSDERECEN
-742 CNAVEWV
+742 CSNIDWV
-749 DYSMPPEVE
+749 QNSLPPEVKDE
-758 DNKEQLSDAVSL
+758 REQLSDPVSL

-783 GSGWKA
+783 GSGWMA
-789 RIPGRTIC
+789 RIPGKTIC

-805 QKDVWFIG
+805 QKDVWFVG

-818 VVGVFLGYDQP
+818 VAGVFLGYDQP

-843 PVFRE
+843 PIFKD

-855 DKKDVA
+855 NKKDVA
-861 FRVPHGVSLVR
+861 FRVPKGVSLVR

-877 GKPATINDAN
+877 GKPATVNDAN
-887 YNVVLEAF
+887 FNVVLEAF
-895 REGTEPFADGHDGKV
+895 KEGTEPFKFEGTNEKTFDENPSSV
-910 GVSGGNGG
+910 N
-918 MVMPGNDSTTT
+918 T
-929 EDANFDGIY
+929 EVEVDTEANFDGIY